1 MQIAYEKAK
10 EHIKNENKKKVY
22 NGYLKYGNSKR
33 CNSLGYERMHN
44 EYRKFCH
51 LKQDLIKLFNTDIVN
66 MMSKYIHRETIY
78 VPYYEDDLKINK
90 KITYKVLWA
99 GTSFINDWCIED
111 ESLYLYRKVKHK
123 TLNLNKM
130 EYDITF
136 ENEKIYEVNF
146 YNEKKQIVYKLKFDK
161 SQFRLSEKEKQ
172 VLTNPSKYNSNYIC
186 DKYLVNVFHK
196 NVLKYI
202 KIRHVLF

>member
-1 MQIAYEKAK
+1 MKIAYEKAK

-22 NGYLKYGNSKR
+22 NAYLKYGNSKK

-44 EYRKFCH
+44 EYRKFWH
-51 LKQDLIKLFNTDIVN
+51 IKQNFIKLFNNDIVN
-66 MMSKYIHRETIY
+66 LMSKYIHRETIY
-78 VPYYEDDLKINK
+78 VCYYEDDLKINK

-99 GTSFINDWCIED
+99 GTSFIDDWCIED

-136 ENEKIYEVNF
+136 ENEKIYEVSF
-146 YNEKKQIVYKLKFDK
+146 YNEKKQIAYKLKFDK
-161 SQFRLSEKEKQ
+161 CQFRLSEKEKQ
-172 VLTNPSKYNSNYIC
+172 VLKDPSKYNSNYIC

-196 NVLKYI
+196 NILNYI

>member
-22 NGYLKYGNSKR
+22 NGYLKYGNSKI

-44 EYRKFCH
+44 EYRKFNH

-111 ESLYLYRKVKHK
+111 ESLYLYRKVKHR

-146 YNEKKQIVYKLKFDK
+146 YNEKKQIVYRLKFDIF
-161 SQFRLSEKEKQ
+161 QFRLSEKEKQ
-172 VLTNPSKYNSNYIC
+172 ILKNPSKYNSNHIC

-202 KIRHVLF
+202 KIIHVLF